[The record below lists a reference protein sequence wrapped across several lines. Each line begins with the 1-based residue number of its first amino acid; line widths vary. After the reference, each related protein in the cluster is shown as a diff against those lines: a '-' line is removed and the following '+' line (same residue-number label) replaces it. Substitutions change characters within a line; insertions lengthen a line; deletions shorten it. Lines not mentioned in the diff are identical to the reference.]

1 MSGTRPDLPPDGGIP
16 HAGIRPAPKL
26 ASAALALA
34 ALAWLLLA
42 LGLVYA
48 RFVVTE
54 PPPNVVITF
63 SDKGLARLFVELL
76 SFGIGGLGL
85 LLAVL
90 AFALGAR
97 SRSLAFAALGSLG
110 ICIVCVTLLM

>member
-1 MSGTRPDLPPDGGIP
+1 MSDVRPDASPDAGAP
-16 HAGIRPAPKL
+16 HTGIRPAPL
-26 ASAALALA
+26 VSAAFALA
-34 ALAWLLLA
+34 TLAWLLLA

-48 RFVVTE
+48 RFIVTE

-76 SFGIGGLGL
+76 CLGIGGLGL
-85 LLAVL
+85 LIAAT

-97 SRSLAFAALGSLG
+97 NRTLAFAAVGSVA